1 MPRPFLPTASATAI
15 RQGRGARAWPWPV
28 AVLVVG
34 GLLTVGAALRVHQEI
49 DQQAQT
55 EFGYLVHRIAQETER
70 RFKLPVHGLMG
81 ARGAY
86 AASPQLSGAQFRA
99 YVESRDLSG
108 EFPGIRGLGFIQR
121 VLRDDLP
128 RFQAAVR
135 AEGAQAFSVNA
146 TGTAADLYVIRY
158 IEPLAANL
166 PAWGYDLGSDP
177 KRRSAVETAILAGR
191 PTLSESITLL
201 QDAHQGPGFLFLLP
215 VYHGGVVPENEE
227 DRLRLLHGVLYM
239 PIVAREIFEGVAE
252 AANGRLDFEVFD
264 GPDTSRANL
273 VYDLG
278 QTPHKP
284 SPNTPVQA
292 YGRHF
297 ETRVSL
303 TIGDR
308 VFGLRARSLPTFDSA
323 YSHAAVWAAA
333 LGGAALTLLAAWAA
347 WLLAAGRA
355 RIQQRAR
362 ELTAD
367 LDRLA
372 QIVEH
377 TSNAAS
383 LTDAQ
388 GRITWINA
396 AFTRLSGYTREEA
409 LGRTPKDLVDSG
421 KNPPEVLAQ
430 LQQGLREGIEAH
442 AEVLNRAKDGHEYW
456 LHVDVQPMR
465 DADGT
470 ITGFME
476 IGTDI
481 TATHAAA
488 EALAQERARL
498 ARIIASTHAGEGEI
512 NVRTGELRMSERW
525 AAMLGYTLQEIEP
538 LARSAGSG
546 LFHPDDLLAATTA
559 MKRYLQGQAPVYE
572 LEHRMRHRDGH
583 WVWLQGR
590 GSVSQRDA
598 QGRPEWVSGVHIDI
612 TERREAT
619 RRWQARAELSADWFW
634 QTDVA
639 HRFIELSLGDDRAH
653 LIDRPAFV
661 GHRRDEIS
669 AIEPPDEGW
678 AAFHARLDRH
688 EPFAGIVYRARNA
701 AGDPA
706 WWEIDGRPRFDE
718 DGRFLG
724 YEGVGRD
731 ITARRRIT
739 DDLRESLLLVD
750 TLFQSI
756 PIPVV
761 LKDNQGRYLRM
772 NKAGTELFGS
782 GGLEVLGKTVDELA
796 DPAVAALHGEHDL
809 IVQGTRELCS
819 YEVHQRFGHGPVID
833 ALVSKAPVV
842 DAAGQVIGMIATV
855 VDISRSKDAER
866 AMAEARAVAEAAN
879 NAKSAFLATMSH
891 EIRTPM
897 NGVVGMAEL
906 LQHSP
911 LDEEQ
916 AQTVRTIVESAQS
929 LLGLIDDILDF
940 SKIEAGRLELEQTE
954 FDLTPLVEGVCAAL
968 SPLAVARDVRLT
980 VCIAPQV
987 SERVVGDPMRVR
999 QLLNNLVGN
1008 AIKFSAGQPGR
1019 KGAVAVRVDP
1029 EGPALRFSV
1038 ADNGI
1043 GMDAATQARLF
1054 TPFTQ
1059 AEVSTTRR
1067 FGGTGLG
1074 LAICRRL
1081 VEMMSGHIG
1090 VESAP
1095 GAGATFSFTLP
1106 LPAAAEQ
1113 PPSEPPLL
1121 AGLDCILVPGADLPE
1136 ANLRQWLQQ
1145 AGARVARA
1153 PSLAQAQAD
1162 AAAGPGPTLL
1172 LHGDAAAAMATS
1184 ASPQPPGSK
1193 TLQLLV
1199 AYGRRET
1206 LRRLAPGVATV
1217 DLLRRDPFLRA
1228 VATLA
1233 GRALPEAA
1241 TQGQADL
1248 LVGERLPPPTPEQA
1262 QARGQLILVAEDDPT
1277 NRAVLKR
1284 QLGLL
1289 GYAAEFA
1296 ENGRRALE
1304 LWREDRHA
1312 LLLTDLH
1319 MPEMD
1324 GYELAQAIR
1333 QDEQAQGRTARP
1345 LLALTANAVMGE
1357 ATQARFA
1364 GLDDYLTKP
1373 VPLRQLQEALNRSM
1387 PPPAPPA
1394 LQPPPATTAEPMPVL
1409 DLQCPR
1415 ALIGDE
1421 AAALNELL
1429 ADFLDSARPQ
1439 AAALGAA
1446 LQAGDAVRCG
1456 KLAHALKSASRSVGA
1471 LALGQLCAEL
1481 ELAPS
1486 GGDGAAHHTRF
1497 AAAFSAAAAAIEA
1510 HLQSCKMAAT

>member
-146 TGTAADLYVIRY
+146 PGTAADLYVIRY

-388 GRITWINA
+388 GRITWTNA

-421 KNPPEVLAQ
+421 KNPPEVLAR

-465 DADGT
+465 DAAGT

-481 TATHAAA
+481 TA

-612 TERREAT
+612 TEKREAT

-678 AAFHARLDRH
+678 DAFHARLDRH

-796 DPAVAALHGEHDL
+796 DPAVAAVHGEHDL

-906 LQHSP
+906 LQHSQ

-987 SERVVGDPMRVR
+987 SERVVGDAMRVR

-1019 KGAVAVRVDP
+1019 KGTVAVRVDP

-1090 VESAP
+1090 VQSAP

-1153 PSLAQAQAD
+1153 PSLAQAQAE

-1184 ASPQPPGSK
+1184 ASPQPPGGK

-1233 GRALPEAA
+1233 GRALPETA
-1241 TQGQADL
+1241 TQGPADL

-1394 LQPPPATTAEPMPVL
+1394 LQPPPATTSEPMPVL

-1456 KLAHALKSASRSVGA
+1456 KLAHALKSAARSVGA

-1481 ELAPS
+1481 ELAPPGS
-1486 GGDGAAHHTRF
+1486 DGAAHHTRF